1 MASPVNVQ
9 SSAVYGTAT
18 GFQVTWRYFILA
30 AVGVFLIAPVF
41 ADRNLNEPHMILTVI
56 LGSMMIALAASKI
69 LATVDGRAIRL
80 AFAVLGA
87 LFAVLPWLVPEQSN
101 PIGTYHAVSH
111 LVAGAVV
118 VTLSLAHIGDASK

>member
-1 MASPVNVQ
+1 MASPVNVR
-9 SSAVYGTAT
+9 SNAVYGTAT

-41 ADRNLNEPHMILTVI
+41 VDRNLNEPHMILTVI

-69 LATVDGRAIRL
+69 LATVDGRALRL

-87 LFAVLPWLVPEQSN
+87 LFAVLPWLAPEQSN
-101 PIGTYHAVSH
+101 PLGTYHVLSH
-111 LVAGAVV
+111 LVSGGIVL
-118 VTLSLAHIGDASK
+118 TLSLAHIGDANK